1 MLCFLAELT
10 LQGDITMIKIFETFG
25 GYIEI
30 KEPLKNCWINATNPT
45 QGEIQKLIHDFGL
58 PIDLINDILDQ
69 DERPRIEFDDDW
81 TLIILR
87 IPVEAKNNGVPF
99 YTIPLGIFMTEHFT
113 LTLCLQDN
121 VVLPIGQPSPF
132 RDQYKE
138 ITDNFNFIL
147 RLFLRSGNLYLRYLK
162 QINQMTSLIEQDL
175 EKSIKNKELNKLL
188 KMEKCL
194 VYFITSIKAN
204 EIVLNRLRHSRKITS
219 EINEDLLEDA
229 FIENKQALEMAQIYS
244 DIQSGMMD
252 AFASVISNNLNV
264 VMKQLTLISIILMI
278 PTLIAS
284 IFGMNV
290 PNFLENSQWGMTII
304 IVSSLL
310 LSIIGVILF
319 RKRQWF

>member
-1 MLCFLAELT
+1 
-10 LQGDITMIKIFETFG
+10 MIKIFKTFG
-25 GYIEI
+25 GYIEVS
-30 KEPLKNCWINATNPT
+30 EPQKGCWINTVKPT
-45 QGEIQKLIHDFGL
+45 QNEITKLTDEFGL
-58 PIDLINDILDQ
+58 PSDLINDILDQ
-69 DERPRIEFDDDW
+69 DERPRIEYEDNW
-81 TLIILR
+81 TLVILR

-99 YTIPLGIFMTEHFT
+99 HTIPLGIFITETFT
-113 LTLCLQDN
+113 VTLCLSDN
-121 VVLPIGQPSPF
+121 EVLPFNQPSPF
-132 RDQYKE
+132 REQYKQ
-138 ITDNFNFIL
+138 ITDSINFVL
-147 RLFLRSGNLYLRYLK
+147 QLFLRSGNLYLRYLK
-162 QINQMTSLIEQDL
+162 QINQMTSAIEQDL

-204 EIVLNRLRHSRKITS
+204 EIVLARLRNSKKITS

-290 PNFLENSQWGMTII
+290 PNYMENSLWAMPAII
-304 IVSSLL
+304 LGSLI
-310 LSIIGVILF
+310 LSFIGVLLF

>member
-1 MLCFLAELT
+1 
-10 LQGDITMIKIFETFG
+10 MIKIFKTFG
-25 GYIEI
+25 GYTEI
-30 KEPLKNCWINATNPT
+30 DKPQKGCWINATNPAEN
-45 QGEIQKLIHDFGL
+45 EIHILADEFGL
-58 PIDLINDILDQ
+58 PNDLINDILDQ
-69 DERPRIEFDDDW
+69 DERPRIEFDDHW

-87 IPVEAKNNGVPF
+87 IPVIVENNGVPF
-99 YTIPLGIFMTEHFT
+99 NTLPLGIFITDDFT
-113 LTLCLQDN
+113 LTLCSQN
-121 VVLPIGQPSPF
+121 NEILPIDKPSPF
-132 RDQYKE
+132 REQYKE
-138 ITDNFNFIL
+138 ITDNINFIL

-162 QINQMTSLIEQDL
+162 QINKMTSLIEQDL

-204 EIVLNRLRHSRKITS
+204 EIVLAKLRNSKKITT

-284 IFGMNV
+284 MFGMNV
-290 PNFLENSQWGMTII
+290 PNFMENSMWAMP
-304 IVSSLL
+304 
-310 LSIIGVILF
+310 SIIMGSLALSFLGVMIF

>member
-1 MLCFLAELT
+1 
-10 LQGDITMIKIFETFG
+10 MIKIFKTFG

-30 KEPLKNCWINATNPT
+30 DKPQEKCWINTTNPT
-45 QGEIQKLIHDFGL
+45 KDEIQKLTDDFGL
-58 PIDLINDILDQ
+58 PSDIINDILDQ
-69 DERPRIEFDDDW
+69 DERPRIEFEDNW

-87 IPVEAKNNGVPF
+87 IPVEVNNNGVPF
-99 YTIPLGIFMTEHFT
+99 NTIPLGIFITPKFT
-113 LTLCLQDN
+113 VTVCLQDN
-121 VVLPIGQPSPF
+121 AVLPIGQPSPF

-138 ITDNFNFIL
+138 ISDSINFIL
-147 RLFLRSGNLYLRYLK
+147 RLFLRSGNLYLKYLK

-188 KMEKCL
+188 KMEKSL

-204 EIVLNRLRHSRKITS
+204 EIVLAKLRNSKKITT

-229 FIENKQALEMAQIYS
+229 FIENKQALEMSQIYS

-264 VMKQLTLISIILMI
+264 VMKQLTIISILLMI

-284 IFGMNV
+284 LFGMNV
-290 PNFLENSQWGMTII
+290 PNLLENSFWAMPII
-304 IVSSLL
+304 LSGSLV
-310 LSIIGVILF
+310 LSILGVIIF

>member
-1 MLCFLAELT
+1 
-10 LQGDITMIKIFETFG
+10 MIRIFKSFG
-25 GYIEI
+25 GYSEIEDLQ
-30 KEPLKNCWINATNPT
+30 KGCWVNTTNPT
-45 QGEIQKLIHDFGL
+45 PDEIQKLTEEFGL
-58 PIDLINDILDQ
+58 PTEIINDILDQ
-69 DERPRIEFDDDW
+69 DERPRVEFDEEW
-81 TLIILR
+81 TLIIIR
-87 IPVEAKNNGVPF
+87 IPVKSSKQGVPF
-99 YTIPLGIFMTEHFT
+99 YTIPLGIFVSEDFT
-113 LTLCLQDN
+113 LTFCLQDN
-121 VVLPIGQPSPF
+121 EVLPIEKPSPYQGNY
-132 RDQYKE
+132 RE
-138 ITDNFNFIL
+138 VGDNINFIL
-147 RLFLRSGNLYLRYLK
+147 RLFLRTGSFYLKYLK
-162 QINQMTSLIEQDL
+162 QINQITNAIEQDL
-175 EKSIKNKELNKLL
+175 EQSIKNKELNKLL

-204 EIVLNRLRHSRKITS
+204 EIVLAKLKNSRRITT

-290 PNFLENSQWGMTII
+290 PNFMEEANWALPAII
-304 IVSSLL
+304 GGSLL
-310 LSIIGVILF
+310 LSVIGVLVF

>member
-1 MLCFLAELT
+1 
-10 LQGDITMIKIFETFG
+10 MIKIFKTFG
-25 GYIEI
+25 GYVEIIEPQ
-30 KEPLKNCWINATNPT
+30 KDFWINAINPT
-45 QGEIQKLIHDFGL
+45 QEEIRKLTDDFAL
-58 PIDLINDILDQ
+58 PDEIIKDILDR
-69 DERPRIEFDDDW
+69 DERPRIEFEDNW
-81 TLIILR
+81 ALIILR
-87 IPVEAKNNGVPF
+87 IPVEMKNNGVPF
-99 YTIPLGIFMTEHFT
+99 HTLPLGIIITDNFT
-113 LTLCLQDN
+113 LTLCLEDN
-121 VVLPIGQPSPF
+121 EVLPMGQPSPF
-132 RDQYKE
+132 RDQYWQ
-138 ITDNFNFIL
+138 ISDSINFIL

-204 EIVLNRLRHSRKITS
+204 EIVLAKLRNSKKITS
-219 EINEDLLEDA
+219 EINEDLLDDA

-290 PNFLENSQWGMTII
+290 PNFMENAVWAMPAII
-304 IVSSLL
+304 LGSLIF
-310 LSIIGVILF
+310 SITGVMLF
-319 RKRQWF
+319 RKRHWF

>member
-1 MLCFLAELT
+1 
-10 LQGDITMIKIFETFG
+10 MIKIFKTFG

-30 KEPLKNCWINATNPT
+30 NEPQKDCWINTTIPT
-45 QGEIQKLIHDFGL
+45 RGEIQKLTDEFGL
-58 PIDLINDILDQ
+58 PDDIITDILDQ
-69 DERPRIEFDDDW
+69 DERPRIEFDDNW

-87 IPVEAKNNGVPF
+87 IPVEAKNDSVPF
-99 YTIPLGIFMTEHFT
+99 HTIPLGIFITENIT
-113 LTLCLQDN
+113 LTLCSQDN
-121 VVLPIGQPSPF
+121 QVLPMGQPSPF
-132 RDQYKE
+132 RDQYRQ
-138 ITDNFNFIL
+138 ITDSINFIL

-162 QINQMTSLIEQDL
+162 QINQMTSAIEQDL

-204 EIVLNRLRHSRKITS
+204 EIVLAKLRNSKKIMT

-290 PNFLENSQWGMTII
+290 PNYLESSLWALPSII
-304 IVSSLL
+304 FGSLL
-310 LSIIGVILF
+310 LSFLGVLLF

>member
-1 MLCFLAELT
+1 
-10 LQGDITMIKIFETFG
+10 MIKIFKTFG

-30 KEPLKNCWINATNPT
+30 SKLEKSCWINVIQPT
-45 QGEIQKLIHDFGL
+45 PAEIQRLSEDFQL
-58 PIDLINDILDQ
+58 PGDTINDILDV
-69 DERPRIEFDDDW
+69 DERPRIEFDEEW
-81 TLIILR
+81 SLIIMR
-87 IPVEAKNNGVPF
+87 IPVASTNNNVPF
-99 YTIPLGIFMTEHFT
+99 HTVPLGIYLAENFT
-113 LTLCLQDN
+113 LTLCLQNNDI
-121 VVLPIGQPSPF
+121 LPLEQSSPF
-132 RDQYKE
+132 REQYSQ
-138 ITDNFNFIL
+138 ITDVINFIL
-147 RLFLRSGNLYLRYLK
+147 RLFLRAGNMYLKYLK
-162 QINQMTSLIEQDL
+162 QINQMTGLIEQDL
-175 EKSIKNKELNKLL
+175 ERSIKNKELNKLL

-204 EIVLNRLRHSRKITS
+204 DIVLARLKNSKKIIT

-290 PNFLENSQWGMTII
+290 PNFMENSGWALPAI
-304 IVSSLL
+304 IVFSLL
-310 LSIIGVILF
+310 FSFLGVIIF
-319 RKRQWF
+319 RRRQWF

>member
-1 MLCFLAELT
+1 
-10 LQGDITMIKIFETFG
+10 MIKIFKTFG
-25 GYIEI
+25 GYNEI
-30 KEPLKNCWINATNPT
+30 PTAENGCWINVTKPT
-45 QGEIQKLIHDFGL
+45 LDEIQRLSTEFEL
-58 PIDLINDILDQ
+58 PADAINDILDA
-69 DERPRIEFDDDW
+69 DERPRVEFEDTW
-81 TLIILR
+81 TLVILR
-87 IPVEAKNNGVPF
+87 IPIEVSNNGVPF
-99 YTIPLGIFMTEHFT
+99 HTIPLGIFITKHFT

-121 VVLPIGQPSPF
+121 EVLPIGIPSPF
-132 RDQYKE
+132 REQYKQ
-138 ITDNFNFIL
+138 ISDSINFIL
-147 RLFLRSGNLYLRYLK
+147 RLFLRSGNTYLKYLK

-175 EKSIKNKELNKLL
+175 EKSIKNSELNKLL

-204 EIVLNRLRHSRKITS
+204 EIVLAKLKNSKKITS

-229 FIENKQALEMAQIYS
+229 MIENKQALEMAQIYS

-290 PNFLENSQWGMTII
+290 PNFLENSNLAMPIILIGSLTISILSVI
-304 IVSSLL
+304 I
-310 LSIIGVILF
+310 F
-319 RKRQWF
+319 RKRNWF

>member
-1 MLCFLAELT
+1 
-10 LQGDITMIKIFETFG
+10 MIKIFKTFG
-25 GYIEI
+25 GYAEI
-30 KEPLKNCWINATNPT
+30 NEPLKGCWINVTNPSLD
-45 QGEIQKLIHDFGL
+45 ELSKLNVDYGL
-58 PIDLINDILDQ
+58 PTDLTNDILDQ

-87 IPVEAKNNGVPF
+87 IPVEVKNNGVPF
-99 YTIPLGIFMTEHFT
+99 HTIPLGIFIAKDFT

-121 VVLPIGQPSPF
+121 EVLPIGQPSPF

-138 ITDNFNFIL
+138 ITDSINFIL

-204 EIVLNRLRHSRKITS
+204 EIVLAKLRNSKKITT

-290 PNFLENSQWGMTII
+290 PNFMENSFWAMPAII
-304 IVSSLL
+304 TGSLF
-310 LSIIGVILF
+310 LSFLGVLIF

>member
-1 MLCFLAELT
+1 
-10 LQGDITMIKIFETFG
+10 MIKIFKIFG
-25 GYIEI
+25 GYVEI
-30 KEPLKNCWINATNPT
+30 NEPQKGCWINTTNPT
-45 QGEIQKLIHDFGL
+45 SDEIQKLMDNFGL
-58 PIDLINDILDQ
+58 PNDVINYILDQ
-69 DERPRIEFDDDW
+69 DERPRIEFDEDW
-81 TLIILR
+81 TLIIIR
-87 IPVEAKNNGVPF
+87 IPIEIKNNGVPF
-99 YTIPLGIFMTEHFT
+99 NTIPLGIFITENFI

-121 VVLPIGQPSPF
+121 EVLPTGQPSPF

-138 ITDNFNFIL
+138 ITDSINFIL

-204 EIVLNRLRHSRKITS
+204 EIVLAKLRNSKKITT

-290 PNFLENSQWGMTII
+290 PNFMENSLWAMP
-304 IVSSLL
+304 
-310 LSIIGVILF
+310 SIILGSLIFSFFGVILF